1 MWQTYFFR
9 WQNLKKQIGKCSKNI
24 CATQSNQIEHFMLL
38 ISRVLLMTWKN
49 LTSLVK
55 SWSAKI
61 GISVLLG
68 SELSSSLREWIWPK
82 HKKFCGQVDFEGL
95 LALPNDSVEPCKLW
109 LAGRWLHCLWWWHL
123 QCSNDTPKVWFINLY
138 KVIVYRLIVYSQLFI
153 VRRLKFIGASTMW
166 TRQAL
171 WLFVSTA
178 FLAPWTQT
186 DSTGWAFRKPT
197 IQILAQTRYE
207 NLNLDPDRFHRLS
220 QPWSNQYPLEKQQ
233 FKWKWFGTNYV
244 QLPSWLAFLFI
255 RFLSC

>member
-9 WQNLKKQIGKCSKNI
+9 WQNQIHQSSDPPFYVVYFQSSADDMKEFNVTGEVMI
-24 CATQSNQIEHFMLL
+24 CEN
-38 ISRVLLMTWKN
+38 RYW
-49 LTSLVK
+49 SL
-55 SWSAKI
+55 W
-61 GISVLLG
+61 
-68 SELSSSLREWIWPK
+68 ECIWPK

-123 QCSNDTPKVWFINLY
+123 QCSNDPPKVWFNNLY

-178 FLAPWTQT
+178 SLAPWTQT
-186 DSTGWAFRKPT
+186 ASTGWANL
-197 IQILAQTRYE
+197 IL
-207 NLNLDPDRFHRLS
+207 
-220 QPWSNQYPLEKQQ
+220 
-233 FKWKWFGTNYV
+233 
-244 QLPSWLAFLFI
+244 
-255 RFLSC
+255 